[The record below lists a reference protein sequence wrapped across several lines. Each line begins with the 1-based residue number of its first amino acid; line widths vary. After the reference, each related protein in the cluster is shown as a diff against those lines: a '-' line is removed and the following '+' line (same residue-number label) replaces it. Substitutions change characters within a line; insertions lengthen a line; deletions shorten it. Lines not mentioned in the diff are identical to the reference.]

1 MTDHIPLA
9 DAIEDLIKERLRGLR
24 IRTGEVSSEA
34 SGLVSLIRPGS
45 TEPEGGYAR
54 LIPKA
59 PATGDR
65 VAIAQV
71 GGTALVLGVI
81 SAAEVEEIDL
91 GAPTIGQVFVRQSSA
106 SAASDGSNTSTSV
119 YDTALSPT
127 WSDIPDGTYDVVI
140 DFGLAYSHSSSGS
153 VHSRL
158 TVNGVNDSEL
168 SLSLT
173 TAREY
178 IRYTRAFSNV
188 AIVGGLTVTLAYK
201 LNGGSGTISA
211 RNPAIFA
218 ALTYKGA

>member
-34 SGLVSLIRPGS
+34 SGLVSVIRPGS
-45 TEPEGGYAR
+45 TEAEGGYPR

-59 PATGDR
+59 PEIGDR

-71 GGTALVLGVI
+71 GGSSLVLGVI
-81 SAAEVEEIDL
+81 SAADVDSIDL
-91 GAPTIGQVFVRQSSA
+91 GAPLAGQTFARHASA
-106 SAASDGSNTSTSV
+106 SAATTTSNTSTSTYV
-119 YDTALSPT
+119 TAIAPT
-127 WSDIPDGTYDVVI
+127 WSDIPDGTYDIVI
-140 DFGLAYSHSSSGS
+140 DFGADYGHSSSGS
-153 VHSRL
+153 VHNRL

-173 TAREY
+173 TAFRY
-178 IRYTRAFSNV
+178 LRYTRVFADVTVS
-188 AIVGGLTVTLAYK
+188 GGLTVTHAYK

-211 RNPAIFA
+211 RNPAML
-218 ALTYKGA
+218 ALLTWKGA